1 VSGALRDARATDARL
16 VRTSGG
22 VPVSALAWASV
33 VLAVWFAIGVVIFIV
48 GIRRAPTRDDWD

>member
-1 VSGALRDARATDARL
+1 VT
-16 VRTSGG
+16 
-22 VPVSALAWASV
+22 PLAWAGV